1 MVGVQDEDG
10 VKGLGDDWIGFVIL
24 ARIGEHHVQEVFAV
38 IELVARVVGRH
49 AAGVLIAHG
58 GYGRHFGDESKG
70 ADFAVAFVLDVQ
82 RIVVEG

>member
-10 VKGLGDDWIGFVIL
+10 VERLGDDWIGFVIL

-38 IELVARVVGRH
+38 IELVARIVGGH

-58 GYGRHFGDESKG
+58 GDGGHFGDEAEG
-70 ADFAVAFVLDVQ
+70 ANLAVALVLDVQ